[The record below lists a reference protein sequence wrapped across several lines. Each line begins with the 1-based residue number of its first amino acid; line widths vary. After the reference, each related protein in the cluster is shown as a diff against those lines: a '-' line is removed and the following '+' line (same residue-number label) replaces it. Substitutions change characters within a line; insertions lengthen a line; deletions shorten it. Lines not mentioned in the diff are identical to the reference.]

1 MLSLSDPAVGT
12 VIAAFIAALVSLL
25 GLIISKE
32 QKTSEF
38 RQAWIDALRADI
50 GAVVAHANAIHGV
63 AAANFDTPAKT
74 WEAAS
79 EHFVGIN
86 KATASIRLRL
96 NRNELESQAVL
107 AAIDDLESH
116 LNPGA
121 LNAQDMNVIEKRLV
135 SEAQILLKK
144 EWLRVRSGEPVFRI
158 AKALLFIFL
167 LVSMVF
173 LANSIFRYNDPT
185 PQSNSQRAANIKHQ

>member
-1 MLSLSDPAVGT
+1 MLSLPDPAVGT

-63 AAANFDTPAKT
+63 AAANFDTSTKT

-96 NRNELESQAVL
+96 NRNERESQAVL

-135 SEAQILLKK
+135 SDAQTLLKK
-144 EWLRVRSGEPVFRI
+144 EWLRVRSGEPVFRF
-158 AKALLFIFL
+158 AKALLLIFL

-173 LANSIFRYNDPT
+173 LANSILRSNGPAT
-185 PQSNSQRAANIKHQ
+185 QPNSQPAASIKHP